1 MLPTPPP
8 STPPEEVAAAP
19 DVLGV
24 EILETSDAET
34 EKAPAN
40 PYKQLKSF
48 LRLSTSFT
56 AGASVDET
64 IIGRQEEKSAIRAYV
79 GASEAES
86 DVGMYVSGPPGTGK
100 TALVTAIGRDLAED
114 GWKVVEIGCMG
125 MKPTD
130 IWKEIGEALDCG
142 KTEKDIKEYMAQE
155 KNKVYV
161 YFEKHFFFSVLML
174 ILFFLLF
181 AVSLSSM
188 KSTLSCLLPLPLPH
202 LPFPIFSPSFSLS
215 LSPHPPQN
223 SSPSPTP
230 STSPSAPVSSF
241 QTACTLKSYHSRR
254 TGKRK

>member
-79 GASEAES
+79 SASEAES

-130 IWKEIGEALDCG
+130 MWKEIGEALDCG

-161 YFEKHFFFSVLML
+161 YNEKHFFFFFVLVL
-174 ILFFLLF
+174 ILLFF
-181 AVSLSSM
+181 
-188 KSTLSCLLPLPLPH
+188 
-202 LPFPIFSPSFSLS
+202 SFLQFHY
-215 LSPHPPQN
+215 P
-223 SSPSPTP
+223 
-230 STSPSAPVSSF
+230 
-241 QTACTLKSYHSRR
+241 R
-254 TGKRK
+254 